1 MKVLKKIMFFTITLT
16 LFIVTSLNIVKNNIY
31 ANASIKPEKS
41 VKIVVLISSFNDAYI
56 SLVRDNLE
64 RIQKENANNLE
75 FIFLDGKNNKDIQN
89 ELINSTLS
97 TDFDLLLA
105 NLVDL
110 DANNIDSFIN
120 KVKQKNIPVILFN
133 VVPFVTTSIQSY
145 PRALVI
151 ATAAEQSGILQGNL
165 IVNAWNNS
173 KTALDKNKDN
183 ILQYIM
189 ITDKSNNTLTTA
201 RAKYSILTINEAGI
215 KTEELSRISSEGTKE
230 AAQMIM
236 ESTFLKYGDKIEAI
250 IATNDT
256 LAIGAINALQ
266 KYGYNLGSKSI
277 PVIGANAIPE
287 ARELIKKGSM
297 LGTVTQDPSAMAEA
311 LYKVGLNLIYNRPP
325 LSDTKYKFNETG
337 FVIEMPYSEYKQ

>member
-31 ANASIKPEKS
+31 ANASIKPEKN

-120 KVKQKNIPVILFN
+120 KVKQKTIPVILFN

-250 IATNDT
+250 ITTNDT